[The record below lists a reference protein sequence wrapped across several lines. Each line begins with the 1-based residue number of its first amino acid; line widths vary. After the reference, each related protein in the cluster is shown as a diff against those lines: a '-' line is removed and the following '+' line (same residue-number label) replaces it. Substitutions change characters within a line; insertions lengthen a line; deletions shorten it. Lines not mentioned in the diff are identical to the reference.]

1 MTKNQRMPAF
11 ALLGDR
17 NFLII
22 WISKS
27 IHEMSRRMEL
37 LVLGYL
43 ILKLTG
49 SAFHVGLIS
58 VFLNGPRPVLSLYA
72 GHIADRL
79 NRRLILIIVH
89 SAYLL
94 SAVMI
99 LVALATGHIGHW
111 FIFGTIL
118 FQGTAKVM
126 DDPSRRTAILDL
138 SGEARLAN
146 AMSLETINN
155 NAGKII
161 GPLLGGILI
170 AVTGF
175 IGAYAVIAIL
185 DIVAL
190 ILMIKLRL
198 PSRTRNERLDLPVWG
213 SLLQGIQYSIRNRM
227 VLGVLAVSLVMN
239 GLVFPIQY
247 FIPVIASE
255 VLSVS
260 TVLGGILGSADGIG
274 NLIGASMIA
283 MKRNIQRH
291 GILFIGGALVIGIA
305 VTLVA
310 WSPWFIV
317 SFALL
322 LVGGWGQAGFSTMQ
336 ATIVLLASHQELRGR
351 TQGAQGLVNGL
362 GHLIGGYEIGAIASA
377 FGITLAIGLNAGVG
391 IVLLIVLAIITPLVK
406 QRGSPQP

>member
-72 GHIADRL
+72 GHIADRF

-99 LVALATGHIGHW
+99 LVALATDHIGHW

-161 GPLLGGILI
+161 GPVLGGILI

-283 MKRNIQRH
+283 MKRNINRH
-291 GILFIGGALVIGIA
+291 GILFVGGALVIAIA

-310 WSPWFIV
+310 WSPWFLI

>member
-72 GHIADRL
+72 GHIADRF

-99 LVALATGHIGHW
+99 LVALATDHIGHW

-198 PSRTRNERLDLPVWG
+198 PSLTRNERLDLPVWG

-406 QRGSPQP
+406 QRGSPKP

>member
-99 LVALATGHIGHW
+99 LVALATDHIGHW
-111 FIFGTIL
+111 FIFATIL

-190 ILMIKLRL
+190 VLMIKLRL

-406 QRGSPQP
+406 QRGSPKP

>member
-72 GHIADRL
+72 GHIADRF

-99 LVALATGHIGHW
+99 LVALATDHIGHW

-198 PSRTRNERLDLPVWG
+198 PSLTRNERLDLPVWG

>member
-1 MTKNQRMPAF
+1 MPAL
-11 ALLGDR
+11 ALLGERD
-17 NFLII
+17 FLIL

-43 ILKLTG
+43 ILQLTG
-49 SAFHVGLIS
+49 SAFHVGLVS
-58 VFLNGPRPVLSLYA
+58 VFLNGPRPVLSLFA
-72 GHIADRL
+72 GHIADRF
-79 NRRLILIIVH
+79 NRRLILIVVH

-94 SAVMI
+94 SAISI
-99 LVALATGHIGHW
+99 LLTIVTSTIGHW

-118 FQGTAKVM
+118 FQGIAKVM

-138 SGEARLAN
+138 SGEVRLAN

-161 GPLLGGILI
+161 GPLLGGVLI

-175 IGAYAVIAIL
+175 IGAYAFIAIL
-185 DIVAL
+185 DIIAL
-190 ILMIKLRL
+190 ALMIKLRL
-198 PSRTRNERLDLPVWG
+198 PTRSKDERLTLPIRE
-213 SLLQGIQYSIRNRM
+213 SLVQGIKYSVKNRT
-227 VLGVLAVSLVMN
+227 VLGVLIVSLVMN

-247 FIPVIASE
+247 FIPVIASD

-283 MKRNIQRH
+283 MKRNISRH
-291 GILFIGGALVIGIA
+291 GLLFVGGAMIIAVA

-310 WSPWFIV
+310 WSPWFLI
-317 SFALL
+317 SFMLL
-322 LVGGWGQAGFSTMQ
+322 LIGGWGQAGFSTMQ

-377 FGITLAIGLNAGVG
+377 FGITLAIGLNAAAG
-391 IVLLIVLAIITPLVK
+391 ILLLIALAIITPLVK
-406 QRGSPQP
+406 QRGTPQP

>member
-72 GHIADRL
+72 GHIADRF

-99 LVALATGHIGHW
+99 LVALTTDHIGPW

-198 PSRTRNERLDLPVWG
+198 PSRTRNERPDLPVWG

-391 IVLLIVLAIITPLVK
+391 IVLLIALAIITPLVK

>member
-1 MTKNQRMPAF
+1 LTKNQRMPAF

-99 LVALATGHIGHW
+99 LVALATDHIGHW

-190 ILMIKLRL
+190 VLMIKLRL

>member
-1 MTKNQRMPAF
+1 MTKHRRMPAL
-11 ALLGDR
+11 ALLGERD
-17 NFLII
+17 FLIL

-43 ILKLTG
+43 ILQLTG
-49 SAFHVGLIS
+49 SAFHVGLVS
-58 VFLNGPRPVLSLYA
+58 VFLNGPRPVLSLFA
-72 GHIADRL
+72 GHIADRF
-79 NRRLILIIVH
+79 NRRLILIVVH
-89 SAYLL
+89 SAYLI
-94 SAVMI
+94 SAISI
-99 LVALATGHIGHW
+99 LLTIVTGTIGHW

-118 FQGTAKVM
+118 FQGIAKVM

-138 SGEARLAN
+138 SGEVRLAN

-161 GPLLGGILI
+161 GPLLGGVLI

-175 IGAYAVIAIL
+175 IGAYAFIAIL
-185 DIVAL
+185 DIIAL
-190 ILMIKLRL
+190 VLMIKLRL
-198 PSRTRNERLDLPVWG
+198 PTRSKDERLTLPIRE
-213 SLLQGIQYSIRNRM
+213 SLVQGIKYSVKNRT
-227 VLGVLAVSLVMN
+227 VLGVLIVSLVMN

-247 FIPVIASE
+247 FIPVIASD

-283 MKRNIQRH
+283 MKRNISRH
-291 GILFIGGALVIGIA
+291 GLLFVGGAMIIAVA

-310 WSPWFIV
+310 WSPWFLI
-317 SFALL
+317 SFILL
-322 LVGGWGQAGFSTMQ
+322 LIGGWGQAGFSTMQ

-377 FGITLAIGLNAGVG
+377 FGITLAIGLNAAAG
-391 IVLLIVLAIITPLVK
+391 IILLIALAIITPLVK
-406 QRGSPQP
+406 QRGTPHP

>member
-1 MTKNQRMPAF
+1 MPAL
-11 ALLGDR
+11 ALLGERD
-17 NFLII
+17 FLIL

-43 ILKLTG
+43 ILQLTG
-49 SAFHVGLIS
+49 SAFHVGLVS
-58 VFLNGPRPVLSLYA
+58 VFLNGPRPVLSLFA
-72 GHIADRL
+72 GHIADRF
-79 NRRLILIIVH
+79 NRRLILIVVH

-94 SAVMI
+94 SAISI
-99 LVALATGHIGHW
+99 LLTIVTSTIGHW

-118 FQGTAKVM
+118 FQGIAKVM

-138 SGEARLAN
+138 SGEVRLAN

-161 GPLLGGILI
+161 GPLLGGVLI

-175 IGAYAVIAIL
+175 IGAYAFIAIL

-190 ILMIKLRL
+190 VLMIKLRL
-198 PSRTRNERLDLPVWG
+198 PTRSKDERLILPIRE
-213 SLLQGIQYSIRNRM
+213 SLVQGIKYSVKNRT
-227 VLGVLAVSLVMN
+227 VLGVLIVSLVMN

-247 FIPVIASE
+247 FIPVIASD

-283 MKRNIQRH
+283 MKRNISRH
-291 GILFIGGALVIGIA
+291 GLLFVGGAMIIAVA

-310 WSPWFIV
+310 WSPWFLI
-317 SFALL
+317 SFILL
-322 LVGGWGQAGFSTMQ
+322 LIGGWGQAGFSTMQ

-377 FGITLAIGLNAGVG
+377 FGITLAIGLNAAAG
-391 IVLLIVLAIITPLVK
+391 IILLIALAIITPLVK
-406 QRGSPQP
+406 QRGTPQP

>member
-72 GHIADRL
+72 GHIADRF

-99 LVALATGHIGHW
+99 LVALATDHIGHW

-161 GPLLGGILI
+161 GPVLGGILI

>member
-1 MTKNQRMPAF
+1 MLFR
-11 ALLGDR
+11 
-17 NFLII
+17 
-22 WISKS
+22 S
-27 IHEMSRRMEL
+27 
-37 LVLGYL
+37 LGYL

-99 LVALATGHIGHW
+99 LVALATDHIGHW

-126 DDPSRRTAILDL
+126 DDASGRTAILDL
-138 SGEARLAN
+138 SGEARIAN

-198 PSRTRNERLDLPVWG
+198 PSRTRNERLV
-213 SLLQGIQYSIRNRM
+213 LQDGEAFYKAYR
-227 VLGVLAVSLVMN
+227 
-239 GLVFPIQY
+239 
-247 FIPVIASE
+247 IPFE
-255 VLSVS
+255 
-260 TVLGGILGSADGIG
+260 T
-274 NLIGASMIA
+274 
-283 MKRNIQRH
+283 
-291 GILFIGGALVIGIA
+291 
-305 VTLVA
+305 
-310 WSPWFIV
+310 
-317 SFALL
+317 
-322 LVGGWGQAGFSTMQ
+322 GWD
-336 ATIVLLASHQELRGR
+336 
-351 TQGAQGLVNGL
+351 
-362 GHLIGGYEIGAIASA
+362 
-377 FGITLAIGLNAGVG
+377 
-391 IVLLIVLAIITPLVK
+391 
-406 QRGSPQP
+406 

>member
-58 VFLNGPRPVLSLYA
+58 VFLNGPRPVLSLFA
-72 GHIADRL
+72 GHIADRF

-99 LVALATGHIGHW
+99 LVALATDHIGPW

-198 PSRTRNERLDLPVWG
+198 PSRTRNERPDLPVWG

>member
-99 LVALATGHIGHW
+99 LVALATDHIGHW

-190 ILMIKLRL
+190 VLMIKLRL

>member
-99 LVALATGHIGHW
+99 LVALATDHIGHW

>member
-1 MTKNQRMPAF
+1 LTKNQRMPAF

-99 LVALATGHIGHW
+99 LVALATDHIGHW

-161 GPLLGGILI
+161 GPVLGGILI

>member
-99 LVALATGHIGHW
+99 LVALATDHIGHW

-406 QRGSPQP
+406 QRGSPKP

>member
-1 MTKNQRMPAF
+1 MPAF

-22 WISKS
+22 WMSKS

-43 ILKLTG
+43 ILELTG
-49 SAFHVGLIS
+49 SAFHVGLVS
-58 VFLNGPRPVLSLYA
+58 VFLNAPRPVLSLFA
-72 GHIADRL
+72 GHIADRF

-89 SAYLL
+89 LAYLL
-94 SAVMI
+94 SAVAI
-99 LVALATGHIGHW
+99 LVALTTGTIGHW
-111 FIFGTIL
+111 FIFGIIL

-175 IGAYAVIAIL
+175 IGAYAVISIL
-185 DIVAL
+185 DIAAL
-190 ILMIKLRL
+190 LLMIKLRL
-198 PSRTRNERLDLPVWG
+198 PTRNRNERLTLPVWE
-213 SLLQGIQYSIRNRM
+213 SLVQGIQYSLKNRM
-227 VLGVLAVSLVMN
+227 VLGVFMVSLVMN

-283 MKRNIQRH
+283 MKRNINRH
-291 GILFIGGALVIGIA
+291 GILFVGGALVIAIA

-310 WSPWFIV
+310 WSPWFLI

-351 TQGAQGLVNGL
+351 TQGAQGLVNGT
-362 GHLIGGYEIGAIASA
+362 GHLIGGYEIGTIASA
-377 FGITLAIGLNAGVG
+377 FGITLAIGLNAGIG
-391 IVLLIVLAIITPLVK
+391 IVLLILLALITPLAK
-406 QRGSPQP
+406 QRGTPQP

>member
-72 GHIADRL
+72 GHIADRF

-99 LVALATGHIGHW
+99 LVALATDHIGHW

>member
-1 MTKNQRMPAF
+1 LTKNQRMPAF

-99 LVALATGHIGHW
+99 LVALATDHIGHW

>member
-1 MTKNQRMPAF
+1 MTNNQRMPAF

-72 GHIADRL
+72 GHIADRF

-99 LVALATGHIGHW
+99 LVALATDHIGHW

>member
-99 LVALATGHIGHW
+99 LVALATDHIGHW

-190 ILMIKLRL
+190 VLMIKLRL

-406 QRGSPQP
+406 QRGSPKP

>member
-72 GHIADRL
+72 GHIADRF

>member
-1 MTKNQRMPAF
+1 MPAF

-22 WISKS
+22 WMSKS

-43 ILKLTG
+43 ILELTG
-49 SAFHVGLIS
+49 SAFHVGLVS
-58 VFLNGPRPVLSLYA
+58 VFLNAPRPVLSLFA
-72 GHIADRL
+72 GHIADRF

-94 SAVMI
+94 SAVAI
-99 LVALATGHIGHW
+99 LVALATGTIGHW
-111 FIFGTIL
+111 FIFGIIL

-175 IGAYAVIAIL
+175 IGAYAVISVL
-185 DIVAL
+185 DIAAL
-190 ILMIKLRL
+190 LLMIKLRL
-198 PSRTRNERLDLPVWG
+198 PTRNRNERLTLPVWE
-213 SLLQGIQYSIRNRM
+213 SLVQGIQYSLKNRM
-227 VLGVLAVSLVMN
+227 VLGVFMVSLVMN

-274 NLIGASMIA
+274 NLIGTSMIA
-283 MKRNIQRH
+283 MKRNIDRH
-291 GILFIGGALVIGIA
+291 GILFGGGALVIAIA
-305 VTLVA
+305 VT
-310 WSPWFIV
+310 
-317 SFALL
+317 
-322 LVGGWGQAGFSTMQ
+322 
-336 ATIVLLASHQELRGR
+336 
-351 TQGAQGLVNGL
+351 
-362 GHLIGGYEIGAIASA
+362 
-377 FGITLAIGLNAGVG
+377 
-391 IVLLIVLAIITPLVK
+391 
-406 QRGSPQP
+406 

>member
-99 LVALATGHIGHW
+99 LVALATDHIGHW

-198 PSRTRNERLDLPVWG
+198 PSRTRNERPDLPVWG

-362 GHLIGGYEIGAIASA
+362 GHLVGGYEIGAIASA

>member
-1 MTKNQRMPAF
+1 MPAF

-99 LVALATGHIGHW
+99 LVALATDHIGHW

-406 QRGSPQP
+406 QRGSPKP

>member
-1 MTKNQRMPAF
+1 MPAF

-22 WISKS
+22 WMSKS

-43 ILKLTG
+43 ILELTG
-49 SAFHVGLIS
+49 SAFHVGLVS
-58 VFLNGPRPVLSLYA
+58 VFLNAPRPVLSLFA
-72 GHIADRL
+72 GHIADRF

-89 SAYLL
+89 LAYLL
-94 SAVMI
+94 SAVAI
-99 LVALATGHIGHW
+99 LVALATGTIGHW
-111 FIFGTIL
+111 FIFGIIL

-175 IGAYAVIAIL
+175 IGAYAVISVL
-185 DIVAL
+185 DIAAL
-190 ILMIKLRL
+190 LLMIKLRL
-198 PSRTRNERLDLPVWG
+198 PTRNRNERLTLPVWE
-213 SLLQGIQYSIRNRM
+213 SLVQGIQYSLKNRM
-227 VLGVLAVSLVMN
+227 VLGVLMVSLVMN

-283 MKRNIQRH
+283 MKRNINRH
-291 GILFIGGALVIGIA
+291 GILFVGGALVIAIA

-310 WSPWFIV
+310 WSPWFLI

-351 TQGAQGLVNGL
+351 TQGAQGLVNGT
-362 GHLIGGYEIGAIASA
+362 GHLIGGYEIGTIASA
-377 FGITLAIGLNAGVG
+377 FGITLAIGLNAGIG
-391 IVLLIVLAIITPLVK
+391 IVLLILLALITPLAK
-406 QRGSPQP
+406 QRGTPQP

>member
-1 MTKNQRMPAF
+1 MPAF

-17 NFLII
+17 NFLMI

-99 LVALATGHIGHW
+99 LVALATDHIGHW

-190 ILMIKLRL
+190 VLMIKLRL

>member
-1 MTKNQRMPAF
+1 MPAF

-99 LVALATGHIGHW
+99 LVALATDHIGHW